1 MRTEAAEQTSEA
13 VHGLIEACEDGHD
26 GYHAAAGG
34 VVDGSLRNILES
46 FSEER
51 ARFAADL
58 RAAFERAGG
67 QLHNVHEHP
76 GGVWSKVQALAQA
89 KTTFST
95 VMQRPW
101 IKIYRGNSNR
111 SWSASTSR
119 SCTRAIASAC
129 WSASWGRPRTRLG
142 RGQDPVRSRTM
153 MSW

>member
-76 GGVWSKVQALAQA
+76 GGVWSKVQALAQRGDA
-89 KTTFST
+89 AAILPECERGENY
-95 VMQRPW
+95 VLDRYAEALDQDLPW
-101 IKIYRGNSNR
+101 ELEQIVERQYFQVLHARDRI
-111 SWSASTSR
+111 
-119 SCTRAIASAC
+119 
-129 WSASWGRPRTRLG
+129 RLLERVLG
-142 RGQDPVRSRTM
+142 SPSH
-153 MSW
+153 